1 VRSGRVFTKPG
12 RSGLG
17 GHFIQENE
25 RMTTQELNAAI
36 AKATGEDIS
45 LINNLGFNEVDPFLI
60 DWDPEPNDMPA
71 SMVDWDSPYVGDT
84 ICPYEVA

>member
-1 VRSGRVFTKPG
+1 VFFAKPG

-17 GHFIQENE
+17 GHFIQGE

-45 LINNLGFNEVDPFLI
+45 LINNRGFSVVDPLLI

-71 SMVDWDSPYVGDT
+71 SMIDWDSPYEGDI
-84 ICPYEVA
+84 ICPFEVA

>member
-17 GHFIQENE
+17 GHFIQGE

-45 LINNLGFNEVDPFLI
+45 LINNLGFSVVDPFLI
-60 DWDPEPNDMPA
+60 DFDFEPNDMPA